1 MVLRSKHI
9 QMIAAVFLAVGN
21 LFASVLAA
29 QTCPISRAIAGAVL
43 TPGPIVFPD
52 GFMKSIKDYG
62 AKGDGVTDDTAAI
75 QAALNDGRRNANG
88 TPLFNLPDEL
98 NGRPKALYFPAGTY
112 LISNTVDWF
121 GCCVTLQGQGTG
133 STIIKL
139 KPNSPGYQNPAAP
152 KSMIKTENG
161 NMSFRQNVW
170 DMQILVGPGNPGA
183 MALDYIANNSGAV
196 RNVLIRSEDGAGVSG
211 LELTRNW
218 PGPNMFKNVEI
229 EGFDVGIRV
238 GFIEYSQT
246 YENITL
252 RNQRVAAIQNDGAV
266 MAMRNVRSVNTV
278 PAIKNDGYGTGLITL
293 IDGDLGG
300 GAAGNSAIVTASS
313 KDAFVYLRNVSSSG
327 YQSLIKNNG
336 TVIPGSSVAEW
347 YSASKVY
354 SLFNAAPQPAM
365 LKLPIANTPDFH
377 DNNPANWARVICAG
391 YDCQISQELQPA
403 LNSGKSTVYFP
414 FGVRLAYNELAV
426 TVPATVKRIVGFSG
440 VINSDSNG
448 VNGGGIRFIVEGDST
463 EPLVIEQF
471 GYGVKVEHRGKRPV
485 ALKNIFLSEYTSLPG
500 AGDVYAEDAQMDG
513 FTVQASQRFWGR
525 QINNE
530 LRTATKITNYGSLWI
545 LGMKTEGQQTVI
557 DARGGLTEYLGG
569 LLYPATGDMQP
580 GEIAF
585 KLSGGAKASL
595 LYSNI
600 VYTTRNYDIQVEEN
614 RAGTVRRLTTS
625 GSPERTRLFVS
636 D

>member
-1 MVLRSKHI
+1 VRIGSWHML
-9 QMIAAVFLAVGN
+9 IATALLVAFGN
-21 LFASVLAA
+21 AFAPALAA
-29 QTCPISRAIAGAVL
+29 QTCPVTRAVTGAAL

-52 GFMKSIKDYG
+52 GFMKSVKDYG

-75 QAALNDGRRNANG
+75 QAALNDGRRDANG
-88 TPLFNLPDEL
+88 KPLFSQPDEL

-133 STIIKL
+133 TTIIKL
-139 KPNSPGYQNPAAP
+139 KANAAGFQNPAAP
-152 KSMIKTENG
+152 KAMIKTENG

-170 DMQILVGPGNPGA
+170 DMQILAGAGNPGA
-183 MALDYIANNSGAV
+183 VALDYIANNSGAV
-196 RNVLIRSEDGAGVSG
+196 RNVLIKSEDGRGVSG

-229 EGFDVGIRV
+229 DGFDFGIRV
-238 GFIEYSQT
+238 NYIEYSQT
-246 YENITL
+246 YENITV

-266 MAMRNVRSVNTV
+266 MAMRNVKSVNSV

-293 IDGDLGG
+293 LDADFSGG
-300 GAAGNSAIVTASS
+300 SANTSAIITASA
-313 KDAFVYLRNVSSSG
+313 KDAFVYLRDVSSSG
-327 YQSLIKNNG
+327 YQSLIKNDGN
-336 TVIPGSSVAEW
+336 VIAGSSVAEW
-347 YSASKVY
+347 YSTGKVY
-354 SLFNAAPQPAM
+354 SLFNAAPLPAM

-377 DNNPANWARVICAG
+377 DNNPANWARVICTG

-403 LNSGKSTVYFP
+403 LNAGKSTVYFP
-414 FGVRLAYNELAV
+414 FGARLAYNELAV

-440 VINSDSNG
+440 VINTDG
-448 VNGGGIRFIVEGDST
+448 RGINGGGLRFIVEGDST
-463 EPLVIEQF
+463 EPLIIEQF

-485 ALKNIFLSEYTSLPG
+485 ALKNLVLYEYTALPG
-500 AGDVYAEDAQMDG
+500 AGDVYAEDVQMDG
-513 FTVQASQRFWGR
+513 FTIQAGQRFWGR

-530 LRTATKITNYGSLWI
+530 LRTATKIINNGTLWI

-569 LLYPATGDMQP
+569 LLYPATPDMQQ

-585 KLSGGAKASL
+585 RLSGGAKASL

-600 VYTTRNYDIQVEEN
+600 VYTTRNYDVQVEEN
-614 RAGTVRRLTTS
+614 RAGTVKRLNTNAA
-625 GSPERTRLFVS
+625 PERTRMFVS